1 MSRVKGADG
10 NWYIP
15 ATQRPNGTWRRP
27 QKVREGYVPPEERV
41 RYKVKNHVGDSRMYP
56 VGLDS
61 ILIEEHQ
68 KKFPTFREPAERETT
83 ASLAHLLQMQLDLKD
98 DSKHDGGDARNFS
111 RALKNA
117 KKKLREAKK
126 LQKALEENP
135 DLVLHKEQLE
145 KLNNIPFLSMKVDEL
160 TAERERAKGQN

>member
-15 ATQRPNGTWRRP
+15 ATQRPNGTWRRA
-27 QKVREGYVPPEERV
+27 QKVREGYIPPEERV
-41 RYKVKNHVGDSRMYP
+41 RYKVKNHVEDGRIYP

-61 ILIEEHQ
+61 ILIEEHR
-68 KKFPTFREPAERETT
+68 KKFPTLQEPAERKTT
-83 ASLAHLLQMQLDLKD
+83 TSLAHLLQMQLDLKED
-98 DSKHDGGDARNFS
+98 TKHDSGDARKFS
-111 RALKNA
+111 TALKNA

-126 LQKALEENP
+126 LQKALEQNP

-145 KLNNIPFLSMKVDEL
+145 KVHNIPFFTMKVDEL
-160 TAERERAKGQN
+160 TAERERAKEQS